1 MSEKEK
7 KALLETIKQLTPEDK
22 AFVTGY
28 AAGVVAKVGEQ
39 PDKPKR
45 KKRPGRPVKTE
56 SA

>member
-7 KALLETIKQLTPEDK
+7 RELLETITKLAPEDK

-28 AAGVVAKVGEQ
+28 AAGVAAQAKPE
-39 PDKPKR
+39 KPENEK
-45 KKRPGRPVKTE
+45 